1 MADSPLVSHVQQK
14 KRDCVRES
22 RSDNKPYGSA
32 RLIKLVAS
40 LVFYVSLCVGGSKA
54 FAGQYILCCPALRA
68 I

>member
-1 MADSPLVSHVQQK
+1 MADSTLVSHVQQK

-22 RSDNKPYGSA
+22 RSDKPYGSA

-54 FAGQYILCCPALRA
+54 FAG
-68 I
+68 